1 MTAVPEEPANMAEAI
16 AQAQATLA
24 TMGVDV
30 SSLGLPDSGIGQ
42 VAALATQSVAI
53 PKPEPIAPTNG
64 NDFSSGKSKK
74 PVDFTMDGD
83 TFLARPRIGGGVVL
97 GLAKVAGLDDIH
109 DHIELIRGFL
119 KRVLLPGS
127 YTLFMA
133 RLDGV
138 DWVNPE
144 TNAVV
149 EGLDLEPIELS
160 QVLGVFKFLIKQY
173 TNGEEAEEAGA
184 GFPTP
189 GSSASAGGSP
199 NAGPSS
205 LGLVPSTPVSTSGLP
220 T

>member
-1 MTAVPEEPANMAEAI
+1 MTAVPEEPANMAEAV

-24 TMGVDV
+24 SVGVDV
-30 SSLGLPDSGIGQ
+30 SSFGLPDSGVGQ
-42 VAALATQSVAI
+42 VAALATQNIAI
-53 PKPEPIAPTNG
+53 PKPDSVVPTNG

-74 PVDFTMDGD
+74 PVEFTMEEDV
-83 TFLARPRIGGGVVL
+83 FLARPRIGGGVVL
-97 GLAKVAGLDDIH
+97 GLAKVAGLDDIN
-109 DHIELIRGFL
+109 DHIVLIRSFL
-119 KRVLLPGS
+119 KKVLLPAS

-133 RLDGV
+133 RLDGENWLDPATGV
-138 DWVNPE
+138 
-144 TNAVV
+144 TI
-149 EGLDLEPIELS
+149 EGSELEPIELP
-160 QVLGVFKFLIKQY
+160 QVLGVFKFLIKHY
-173 TNGEEAEEAGA
+173 TNGSEAEEAGA